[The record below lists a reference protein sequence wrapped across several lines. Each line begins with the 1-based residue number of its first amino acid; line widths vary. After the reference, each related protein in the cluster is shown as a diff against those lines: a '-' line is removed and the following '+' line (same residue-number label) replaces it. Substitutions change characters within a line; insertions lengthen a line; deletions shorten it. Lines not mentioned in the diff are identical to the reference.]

1 MTEYTFR
8 TATPE
13 DAAALLEI
21 YRPYVEETA
30 ITFEY
35 DVPSEEEFARRI
47 RTVLRKY
54 PYIIAEAEGKI
65 TGYAYVSRF
74 HERKA
79 YDWLVETSVYVARDF
94 RGKGAGS
101 ALYARL
107 RGNPEGY
114 EYRQPRSLYRL
125 HRRRGRNADKRQH
138 AFPRSAGLS
147 PDGTFF
153 PVRLQVSAM
162 VRHGLDGKDHR
173 AASDPDASGPF
184 FRRSERPIRTLIP
197 ARTRWKKPDGKT
209 KRCPEE
215 N

>member
-1 MTEYTFR
+1 MYKRQEYTFR

-47 RTVLRKY
+47 RTVLRQY

-107 RGNPEGY
+107 EEILKAMNIVSLEACIACTEDEDETLTNDSMHFHEALG
-114 EYRQPRSLYRL
+114 YRQT
-125 HRRRGRNADKRQH
+125 GRFFRCGYKFQRWYDMVWMEKIIGQH
-138 AFPRSAGLS
+138 LTQMP
-147 PDGTFF
+147 
-153 PVRLQVSAM
+153 PVRSF
-162 VRHGLDGKDHR
+162 DH
-173 AASDPDASGPF
+173 
-184 FRRSERPIRTLIP
+184 
-197 ARTRWKKPDGKT
+197 
-209 KRCPEE
+209 
-215 N
+215 